1 MTACPFTKADI
12 ERAVAGAKRGGMN
25 VGRVEIQL
33 DPVRII
39 VLPEDSNGMAD
50 TPQNDL
56 DSELAEFEARH
67 GRD

>member
-1 MTACPFTKADI
+1 MAACPFTKADI
-12 ERAVAGAKRGGMN
+12 ERVVAGAKSGGMN

-39 VLPEDSNGMAD
+39 VLPEGSNGTAD